1 MPFFFVF
8 LFLLYSYLTAMPSVH
23 SIPIVDFSAFKT
35 NPEKIAQ
42 DVFSACKSIGFFYMV
57 NHDIPLKDV
66 DKAFE
71 LVLRRRRMQH
81 GELICTCF

>member
-1 MPFFFVF
+1 
-8 LFLLYSYLTAMPSVH
+8 MPSVH

-35 NPEKIAQ
+35 NPEKVAQ

-57 NHDIPLKDV
+57 NHDISLKDI

-71 LVLRRRRMQH
+71 LVLRRRRMRH
-81 GELICTCF
+81 GELKSTCF